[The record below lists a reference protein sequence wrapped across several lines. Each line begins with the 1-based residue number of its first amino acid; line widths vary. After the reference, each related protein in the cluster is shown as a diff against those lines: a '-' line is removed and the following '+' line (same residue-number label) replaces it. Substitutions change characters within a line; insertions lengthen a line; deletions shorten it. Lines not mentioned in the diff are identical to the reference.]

1 MARLK
6 PWYDVIKPR
15 EDLRE
20 GKPMDASEFAV
31 HLDHVRD
38 GQASKTYQ
46 DPVEFFGRTY
56 LTSNLKGLAVEVLR
70 RLNGV
75 QTETSAVFN
84 LSTQFGGGKTHS
96 LTLLYH
102 LARGGAKARQWPGVA
117 ALLKD
122 AEVANAPEAAVAC
135 FVGTE
140 FDSLSGRGGEDGT
153 PKRMTPWG
161 EIAWQLGGAAAFA
174 VVAEHDASRTC
185 PGGDVINRFLPKDR
199 PCLILM
205 DEVMNFVSRH
215 RRAGMADGIYYFLQ
229 NLSEAARG
237 RNNVVLVASLPAS
250 VTSEMT
256 QDDEADFQ
264 RYKKVLDRLGKA
276 VILSAERETSKII
289 RLRLFDWDQLDT
301 FDGKVQLRLPKEAVQ
316 TAAAYAAWIQDHKSE
331 LPAWFPFDQAQD
343 AIQDTYPFHPTVLS
357 VFERKWQSLPRFQQ
371 TRGILRLLALWVS
384 RAYSQGYGKASADP
398 LITLGS
404 APLEDSLFRTAMF
417 EQLGEQRLEPA
428 VTTDI
433 DGKPESHALRLDAE
447 ASETLSKQR
456 LYRRTATAMFFESN
470 GGQGGNTAATIP
482 ELRLAVG
489 HPDLDIGNVE
499 TVVETLAS
507 TCYYLSAEPNRYR
520 FGLRPNLNK
529 LLSDRRASIKPEG
542 IDERMA
548 KEVQAVF
555 SKRQGLEPVFFPKK
569 SSDIADRAV
578 LSLVVLSPDETVSDP
593 ATATRLIGLTK
604 DCGNSSRTYK
614 SALIWS
620 VCSNASALREET
632 RRLLAWEDIREN
644 EARQLDETQR
654 DQLDNN
660 LKTSKSDLKEAVWRA
675 YHHVAVWGEDQ
686 KPRFIDLGL
695 VTSSS
700 ANNLT
705 ELILQRLRT
714 EEIVVEQVGPN
725 FLIRNWNPAFPAW
738 STRALRDAFFASPI
752 FPRLLDAAAIK
763 QTIAVGVSSGRLAYG
778 HRTGD
783 KIEVVAFK
791 KPFDVVDIEISDDV
805 VILQPQDA
813 ERLLAAA
820 KLPETEKQVDRA
832 QDGPGLVPVG
842 PGVVPSTTPVPTSGT
857 SDPPTASHARLNAL
871 LWQGEVPSQKWNQFY
886 LRVVGKV
893 ATTPGLKL
901 SVKLDLNNQGGI
913 SPSQVEDLR
922 AALRELGLNDAIE
935 TR

>member
-56 LTSNLKGLAVEVLR
+56 LTSNLKGLALEVLR

-102 LARGGAKARQWPGVA
+102 LARGGVKARQWPGVA
-117 ALLKD
+117 SLLTE
-122 AEVANAPEAAVAC
+122 ARVENAPEAAVAC

-140 FDSLSGRGGEDGT
+140 FDSLSGRGGDDGT
-153 PKRMTPWG
+153 PKRLTPWG
-161 EIAWQLGGAAAFA
+161 EIAWQLGGAASFA

-215 RRAGMADGIYYFLQ
+215 RRAGMADGVYYFLQ
-229 NLSEAARG
+229 NLSETARG

-276 VILSAERETSKII
+276 VILSADRETSKII
-289 RLRLFDWDQLDT
+289 RLRLFDWDQEHTLQ
-301 FDGKVQLRLPKEAVQ
+301 GLQLRLPKDAIQ
-316 TAAAYAAWIQDHKSE
+316 TATAYAAWIQDHKSE
-331 LPAWFPFDQAQD
+331 LPAWYPFDQAQESF
-343 AIQDTYPFHPTVLS
+343 QDTYPFHPTVLS

-384 RAYSQGYGKASADP
+384 RAYSQGYSKASADP
-398 LITLGS
+398 LITLGT

-433 DGKPESHALRLDAE
+433 DGKPESHALRLDVE
-447 ASETLSKQR
+447 ASESIRKQR
-456 LYRRTATAMFFESN
+456 LYRRTATALFFESN

-555 SKRQGLEPVFFPKK
+555 SKRQGLEPVYFPKK
-569 SSDIADRAV
+569 ASDIPDRAV
-578 LSLVVLSPDETVSDP
+578 LSLVVLSPDEPVSDA
-593 ATATRLIGLTK
+593 ATTIRIISLTK
-604 DCGNSSRTYK
+604 DCGASSRTYK
-614 SALIWS
+614 SALIWA

-644 EARQLDETQR
+644 EARQE
-654 DQLDNN
+654 QLDNN

-705 ELILQRLRT
+705 ELIIQRLRT
-714 EEIVVEQVGPN
+714 EEIVVDQVGPN

-763 QTIAVGVSSGRLAYG
+763 QTIAMGVSSGRLAYG
-778 HRTGD
+778 HRTGE

-791 KPFDVVDIEISDDV
+791 KPFDVADIEISDDV
-805 VILQPQDA
+805 VILQPQEA
-813 ERLLAAA
+813 ERLLAEA
-820 KLPETEKQVDRA
+820 KAPESTKTVDRV
-832 QDGPGLVPVG
+832 QGGSGLVPVG
-842 PGVVPSTTPVPTSGT
+842 PGVVQPTSTAT
-857 SDPPTASHARLNAL
+857 STGQTGSGDPPTASHAKLNAL
-871 LWQGEVPSQKWNQFY
+871 VWQGEIPPQKWSQFY
-886 LRVVGKV
+886 MRVVGKV
-893 ATTPGLKL
+893 ATIQGLKL
-901 SVKLDLNNQGGI
+901 SVKLDLNTQGGI